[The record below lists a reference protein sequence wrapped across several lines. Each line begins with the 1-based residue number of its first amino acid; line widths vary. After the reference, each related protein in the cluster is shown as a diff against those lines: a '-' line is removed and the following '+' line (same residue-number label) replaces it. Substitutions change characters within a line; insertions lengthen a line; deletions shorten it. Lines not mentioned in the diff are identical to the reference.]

1 MTARQ
6 FRDEVRKLASR
17 RRNWIGFGAF
27 LGIELLMAGLYQLP
41 TVRSSFR
48 LLIESRGQSF
58 DTYYSGLTL
67 ALLTMRTTV
76 FFIGTI
82 FLATVAGEIVAKEV
96 EDGAMRMLLCRPVRR
111 IRLLGLKFGTVS
123 FFCIALVFFI
133 ALLALGIGLLYAG
146 PGDFFAFGFQ
156 DHISAFHPF
165 REGLIRYL
173 TVVPLLSLSLLT
185 VTSLGFM
192 WSCFNLKPA
201 AAIAATLGVFFTDLT
216 FRAMPFF
223 ESVRSWCLT
232 SRMGAWMQVFQPQI
246 PWPEIA
252 EHYTILIA
260 LDGSFF
266 VLGWLAFELRDLKP

>member
-1 MTARQ
+1 MIARQ
-6 FRDEVRKLASR
+6 FCDEIRKLASR
-17 RRNWIGFGAF
+17 KRNWLGFGAF
-27 LGIELLMAGLYQLP
+27 LGIELLMAALFQLP
-41 TVRSSFR
+41 KVNGSFR

-58 DTYYSGLTL
+58 ESYFSGLTL

-82 FLATVAGEIVAKEV
+82 FLAMVAGEIVAKEV

-111 IRLLGLKFGTVS
+111 IRLLALKFATIS
-123 FFCIALVFFI
+123 LFCVALVVFI

-146 PGDFFAFGFQ
+146 SGDFFAFGFQ

-173 TVVPLLSLSLLT
+173 SVIPLLSLSLLT

-192 WSCFNLKPA
+192 WSCFNVKPA
-201 AAIAATLGVFFTDLT
+201 AAIAATLGIFFTDLT

-223 ESVRSWCLT
+223 ESVHTWCLT
-232 SRMGAWMQVFQPQI
+232 ARMGAWMQVFQPQI
-246 PWPEIA
+246 PWGEIA
-252 EHYTILIA
+252 EDYTILLA